1 MPVTRY
7 LLILLLSLATL
18 DGRAEV
24 MSREEVARDASAKV
38 SHVSVQQ
45 LTDYLASNQDILLLD
60 IRTEAEYRAGHIRS
74 ATWLPR
80 GKLEFD
86 IQKLT
91 TDPDARIVLYCRTGG
106 RSALG
111 VASLNRIGY
120 KNVVDL
126 DGGFK
131 AWVGSGNTFYN
142 LHGELRAVSYGD
154 AE

>member
-7 LLILLLSLATL
+7 LLILLFTLASPA
-18 DGRAEV
+18 GRAEV
-24 MSREEVARDASAKV
+24 TSPEEVAREARAKV
-38 SHVSVQQ
+38 PHVSVQR
-45 LTDYLASNQDILLLD
+45 LADSLKSQQDILLLD
-60 IRTEAEYRAGHIRS
+60 IRTEAEYQAGHIRG

-91 TDPDARIVLYCRTGG
+91 TDPEARIVLYCRTGG

-111 VASLNRIGY
+111 VASLNGLGY

-131 AWVGSGNTFYN
+131 AWVGGGNTFYN
-142 LHGELRAVSYGD
+142 RHGELRAEAYGKT
-154 AE
+154 E